1 MGRSQ
6 EAERVVVNASVMLA
20 VIILDEPWITR
31 EGSMRLLQEIEDGR
45 LTAFVTDRFLG
56 KVLGGV
62 LKALAVQRPLL
73 IAVDEIFHFL
83 SRIPFIWCR
92 EGEIWRP
99 EDVWATTQ
107 EFDCPYA
114 DAIYIQL
121 ARQYQATLWTADM
134 RLVRNLRRRR
144 FPARWVG
151 EIFGR

>member
-45 LTAFVTDRFLG
+45 LTAFVPDRFSG

-144 FPARWVG
+144 FPAR
-151 EIFGR
+151 

>member
-20 VIILDEPWITR
+20 VIILDEPWIAR

-56 KVLGGV
+56 EVLGGV

-99 EDVWATTQ
+99 EDVWATAQ

-144 FPARWVG
+144 FPAR
-151 EIFGR
+151 

>member
-20 VIILDEPWITR
+20 VLILDEPWIAR
-31 EGSMRLLQEIEDGR
+31 EGSMRLLQEIEDER
-45 LTAFVTDRFLG
+45 LTAFVPDRFLDE
-56 KVLGGV
+56 VLGGV

-73 IAVDEIFHFL
+73 ITADEIFHFL

-99 EDVWATTQ
+99 EDVWATAQ

-121 ARQYQATLWTADM
+121 ARQHRATLWTADM

-144 FPARWVG
+144 FPARWIG
-151 EIFGR
+151 EIIGR